1 MTARGSVSQRHTR
14 RCPRNPDGR
23 GWAPHKCR
31 GTWSW
36 HLNLGVDPVTKQ
48 RRQATGSGYRTK
60 DEAQAA
66 LDARRRDLSVTH
78 GRAQGIT
85 LGEWFEQWLDILRTA
100 GRSPTTIAR
109 YRGNVRLHISPV
121 LGHVR
126 LSDVTPEHIDH
137 LLAIVSEPD
146 YVAPARGGKRWDNS
160 PPGLSSASV
169 NRIYDAT
176 RAALQVATK
185 RRLIAWNPA
194 TVVEPP
200 PEQNALQRAWTPQ
213 EAAAFLDHDAVRE
226 HRLHAAWHCVL
237 VAGVR
242 RAELAGAWWHAI
254 DLDAARWDLTEARVQ
269 VGGKITTKTPKSKAG
284 TRRIYLDAQSVAVLR
299 AHRRAQA
306 AERLVAGPRW
316 VETPHTTENGDP
328 CACGGP
334 VFTTRLG
341 APVPPSSLT
350 AAWTSLVRKTGLP
363 RVVLHG
369 GRHTSVT
376 VATQHA
382 GVTEQTSIERY
393 GHADV
398 ATNRRYQH
406 VSEALHR
413 QAAQAIA
420 DEIARYR
427 RTSSKR
433 PPTAGSR

>member
-14 RCPRNPDGR
+14 RCPRNPNGR
-23 GWAPHKCR
+23 GWARHKCR
-31 GTWSW
+31 GLWAW
-36 HLNLGVDPVTKQ
+36 HLNLGTDPVTGK

-60 DEAQAA
+60 KEAEDA
-66 LDARRRDLSVTH
+66 LDDCRTDLAITQ
-78 GRAQGIT
+78 GRTRGLL
-85 LGEWFEQWLDILRTA
+85 LGDWLDQWLEILRVA

-109 YRGNVRLHISPV
+109 YEVSVRLHIKPL

-126 LSDVTPEHIDH
+126 LAELAPEHIDH
-137 LLAIVSEPD
+137 LLAVVSEDD
-146 YVAPARGGKRWDNS
+146 YVAPGRTGKRWEKQ
-160 PPGLSSASV
+160 PAGLSSASI
-169 NRIYDAT
+169 NRIYDALRT
-176 RAALQVATK
+176 ALQVATK
-185 RRLIAWNPA
+185 RRLLAWNPA
-194 TVVEPP
+194 SVVDAP
-200 PEQNALQRAWTPQ
+200 PEQNAPQRAWTPQ
-213 EAAAFLDHDAVRE
+213 EAATFLDHEAVRK
-226 HRLHAAWHCVL
+226 HRLSGAWHCVL

-254 DLDAARWDLTEARVQ
+254 DLDVARWDLTEARVQ
-269 VGGKITTKTPKSKAG
+269 VGGKITTKAPKSKAG
-284 TRRIYLDAQSVAVLR
+284 TRRIYLDAETVTVLR
-299 AHRRAQA
+299 MHRRAQA
-306 AERLVAGPRW
+306 AERLAAGPRW
-316 VETPHTTENGDP
+316 VETPHANADGDP
-328 CACGGP
+328 CTCGGR

-341 APVPPSSLT
+341 APIPPSSLT
-350 AAWTSLVRKTGLP
+350 ATWTSLVRKTGLP

-420 DEIARYR
+420 DEIARHR
-427 RTSSKR
+427 RVPSTR
-433 PPTAGSR
+433 PPATGSR